1 MLLRAYFHPIQLKY
15 MTEISDVTEEQIESI
30 LRGTTIPS
38 PPQIIVDL
46 QMEMAMPDPDLT
58 AMTKLIADD
67 AGLSGGVL
75 KTVNSAIYGG
85 GGKVTSISKAA
96 MMLGMATIMRIVN
109 SLCLRNEMM
118 KMDDIPDNLF
128 AAMNSF
134 WDSASDTA
142 HTCVLVANRIN
153 YPHPDQAY
161 ALGLF
166 HNVGIPLL
174 MMKYANYADVMRA
187 SYETPSP
194 RIVDSENQ
202 LIDTNHAVL
211 SYFVARSW
219 KLPENLCQVI
229 SQHHN
234 IDIFED
240 PDIAETDANTLLA
253 ILKMAEHISGLY
265 RCIGGQTGNPEWNAV
280 GKEIL
285 EYVGLSSVDF
295 DDLISQAHDQGLG
308 QLQYFM

>member
-1 MLLRAYFHPIQLKY
+1 
-15 MTEISDVTEEQIESI
+15 MTEITDVTEEQIEAI

-46 QMEMAMPDPDLT
+46 QMEMAMPDADLNVM
-58 AMTKLIADD
+58 AELIADD

-85 GGKVTSISKAA
+85 GGNVTSIHKAV

-109 SLCLRNEMM
+109 TLCLRNEMM
-118 KMDDIPDNLF
+118 NMDDIPDHLF
-128 AAMNSF
+128 AAMNGF
-134 WDSASDTA
+134 WDSASDVA
-142 HTCVLVANRIN
+142 HTAVLVAQRMEF
-153 YPHPDQAY
+153 PHPDQAY

-174 MMKYANYADVMRA
+174 MMKHPDYAEVMRE
-187 SYETPSP
+187 SYEKPDP
-194 RIVDSENQ
+194 RIVDTENR

-211 SYFVARSW
+211 GFFVARAW
-219 KLPENLCQVI
+219 KLPRNLCHLI

-234 IDIFED
+234 IDVFQDSDIED
-240 PDIAETDANTLLA
+240 TDNNTLLA

-265 RCIGGQTGNPEWNAV
+265 RCIGGQPNNLEWNEA
-280 GKEIL
+280 GKRIL
-285 EYVGLSSVDF
+285 EFAGLSSLDF
-295 DDLISQAHDQGLG
+295 EDLMSNAHDSGLG